1 MGTRT
6 DYIPPG
12 EVGTLH
18 RLFLERVRRTPEAIA
33 YHQFDADLGI
43 WRGFSWA
50 TTAAAVGR
58 WQAALAREG
67 LKPGDVVAVMLPNSG
82 EWLTFDQAA
91 LGLGLVVVPLYTSD
105 RADNLAYILEDSGA
119 SVLILQHME
128 AWRGIEQSGQTLK
141 RLQRVI
147 VTQATGPMDSRG
159 RVMSLRQWL
168 DRGGEGRAEP
178 TPADDGHD
186 LASIVYTSGSTGRPK
201 GVRLSH
207 RNMLENAWAGLQ
219 RIPIY
224 PDDLFLSFLP
234 LSHTLERTIGYYV
247 PVMAGATVA
256 YARSVPDLPE
266 DLAYHRP
273 TALVSVPRI
282 YERVYGR
289 ILMGLKDKPP
299 VARRL
304 FHQATAVGWHRYQR
318 GQGLVPWHP
327 RELSW
332 PLLSALVAGKVTRRL
347 GGRLRVAISGGAPLS
362 PEISRLFLALGV
374 PVLEGYGLTESSPVI
389 AVNTLKD
396 NRPGTVGKPL
406 PGVEVRIGEQDEL
419 QARGP
424 NIMAGYW
431 NNPAADRQALTRDG
445 WLRTGDK
452 ARLDPEGRIT
462 ITGRIKEIIV
472 LANGEKVPPIEV
484 EMAIAND
491 PMFEQVMV
499 VGEGRPYLVALVVL
513 NEAIWQ
519 EVAAE
524 HGLPGHMDAASTAP
538 EVEAWVLERI
548 GGLLRSFPGYVQVRR
563 LRVLPEPWSVDNAML
578 TPTLKLKRNNIL
590 KCFQDEL
597 EALYDGH
604 QSPHRADRQAH
615 SR

>member
-12 EVGTLH
+12 EVGTLP
-18 RLFLERVRRTPEAIA
+18 RLFQARVRRTPEAIA
-33 YHQFDADLGI
+33 YRQFDAGQGL
-43 WRGFSWA
+43 WRECSWA
-50 TTAAAVGR
+50 DASAAVER
-58 WQAALAREG
+58 WRTALAREG
-67 LKPGDVVAVMLPNSG
+67 LKPGDVVAIMLPNSG

-91 LGLGLVVVPLYTSD
+91 LSLGLVVVPLYTSD

-128 AWRGIEQSGQTLK
+128 IWRGIEQGGQTLK

-147 VTQATGPMDSRG
+147 VTQAAGPMDSRG
-159 RVMSLRQWL
+159 RVMSLDQWL
-168 DRGGEGRAEP
+168 ERGGDGRAE
-178 TPADDGHD
+178 AMAANGHD

-207 RNMLENAWAGLQ
+207 LNMLENAWAGLQ
-219 RIPIY
+219 RIPIH

-256 YARSVPDLPE
+256 YARSVGDLPE
-266 DLAYHRP
+266 DLAHHRP

-289 ILMGLKDKPP
+289 ILQGLKEKSPT
-299 VARRL
+299 AREL
-304 FHQATAVGWHRYQR
+304 FHQAVAVGWHRYQR
-318 GQGLVPWHP
+318 EQGQVSWHP

-332 PLLSALVAGKVTRRL
+332 PLLRALVAGKVTRRL

-389 AVNTLKD
+389 AVNTLSD

-406 PGVEVRIGEQDEL
+406 PGVDVRIGEQDEL
-419 QARGP
+419 QVRGP

-513 NEAIWQ
+513 NEAIWR

-524 HGLPGHMDAASTAP
+524 QGLPTRMDIASTSP
-538 EVEAWVLERI
+538 EVEAWLLERI
-548 GGLLRSFPGYVQVRR
+548 GDLLHRFPGYVQVRR
-563 LRVLPEPWSVDNAML
+563 LRVLPEPWTVDNAML
-578 TPTLKLKRNNIL
+578 TPTLKLKRNSIL

-597 EALYDGH
+597 EALYEGH
-604 QSPHRADRQAH
+604 HSPRQAPRLAH

>member
-12 EVGTLH
+12 EVGTLP
-18 RLFLERVRRTPEAIA
+18 RLFQARVRRTPEAIA
-33 YHQFDADLGI
+33 YRQFDAGQGL
-43 WRGFSWA
+43 WRECSWA
-50 TTAAAVGR
+50 DASAAVER
-58 WQAALAREG
+58 WRTALAREG
-67 LKPGDVVAVMLPNSG
+67 LKPGDVVAIMLPNSG

-91 LGLGLVVVPLYTSD
+91 LSLGLVVVPLYTSD

-128 AWRGIEQSGQTLK
+128 IWRGIEQGGQTLK

-147 VTQATGPMDSRG
+147 VTQAAGPMDSRG
-159 RVMSLRQWL
+159 RVMSLDQWL
-168 DRGGEGRAEP
+168 ERGGDGRAE
-178 TPADDGHD
+178 AMAANGHD

-207 RNMLENAWAGLQ
+207 LNMLENAWAGLQ
-219 RIPIY
+219 RIPIH

-256 YARSVPDLPE
+256 YARSVGDLPE
-266 DLAYHRP
+266 DLAHHRP

-289 ILMGLKDKPP
+289 ILQGLKEKSPT
-299 VARRL
+299 AREL
-304 FHQATAVGWHRYQR
+304 FHQAVAVGWHRYQR
-318 GQGLVPWHP
+318 EQGQVSWHP

-332 PLLSALVAGKVTRRL
+332 PLLRALVAGKVTRRL

-389 AVNTLKD
+389 AVNTLSD

-406 PGVEVRIGEQDEL
+406 PGVDVRIGEQDEL
-419 QARGP
+419 QVRGP

-513 NEAIWQ
+513 NEAIWR

-524 HGLPGHMDAASTAP
+524 HGLPARMDAASTSP
-538 EVEAWVLERI
+538 EVEAWLLERI
-548 GGLLRSFPGYVQVRR
+548 GDLLHRFPGYVQVRR
-563 LRVLPEPWSVDNAML
+563 LRILPEPWTVDNAML
-578 TPTLKLKRNNIL
+578 TPTLKLKRNSIL
-590 KCFQDEL
+590 KCFQDDL
-597 EALYDGH
+597 EALYEGH
-604 QSPHRADRQAH
+604 HSPRQAPRLAH

>member
-1 MGTRT
+1 METRT

-12 EVGTLH
+12 EAGTLP
-18 RLFLERVRRTPEAIA
+18 RLFQARVRRTPEAIA
-33 YHQFDADLGI
+33 YRQFDAGQGL
-43 WRGFSWA
+43 WRECSWA
-50 TTAAAVGR
+50 AASAAVER
-58 WQAALAREG
+58 WRAALSREG
-67 LKPGDVVAVMLPNSG
+67 LKPGDVVAIMLPNSG

-91 LGLGLVVVPLYTSD
+91 LSLGLVVVPLYTSD

-119 SVLILQHME
+119 SVLILQQVE
-128 AWRGIEQSGQTLK
+128 TWRGIEQGGQALK

-147 VTQATGPMDSRG
+147 VTQAAGPMDSRG
-159 RVMSLRQWL
+159 RVMGLDQWL
-168 DRGGEGRAEP
+168 ERGGDGGAE
-178 TPADDGHD
+178 AIAANGHD

-207 RNMLENAWAGLQ
+207 LNMLENAWAGLQ

-256 YARSVPDLPE
+256 YARSVNDLPE
-266 DLAYHRP
+266 DLAHHRP

-289 ILMGLKDKPP
+289 ILQGLKEKSPT
-299 VARRL
+299 AREL
-304 FHQATAVGWHRYQR
+304 FHQAVAVGWHRYQR
-318 GQGLVPWHP
+318 EQGLTSWHP

-332 PLLSALVAGKVTRRL
+332 PLLRALVAGKVTRRL

-396 NRPGTVGKPL
+396 NRPGSVGKPL

-419 QARGP
+419 QVRGP

-513 NEAIWQ
+513 NEAIWR

-524 HGLPGHMDAASTAP
+524 HGLPARMDAASTSP
-538 EVEAWVLERI
+538 EVEAWLLERI
-548 GGLLRSFPGYVQVRR
+548 GDLLHRFPGYVQVRR
-563 LRVLPEPWSVDNAML
+563 LRILPEPWTVDNAML
-578 TPTLKLKRNNIL
+578 TPTLKLKRNSIL
-590 KCFQDEL
+590 KCFQDDL
-597 EALYDGH
+597 EALYEGH
-604 QSPHRADRQAH
+604 HSPRQAPRLAH